1 MPGGDTAAQETA
13 TVLQQI
19 SPIKEMM
26 DVLHKRLVNKSKDRD
41 SKWWVVL
48 STKFALKRWHLIWDL
63 TGETEPSMEKPGWYL
78 RGAGGAVG
86 RQEAT
91 TAVWVAG
98 HGDLS
103 EGSPR
108 KDVSASCNKDAFS
121 SPSIASK
128 GTLHHWIIS
137 TKLKF
142 QARKQQC
149 FLHVIQ
155 TLKISE
161 PHGLPF
167 HELFFFRTRP
177 WDEIC
182 YYDKWL
188 CFRFDHCF
196 HLVLPVQAILPI
208 YSW

>member
-1 MPGGDTAAQETA
+1 MRLSHPWRNLGGTWGGREGRWEDRRPL
-13 TVLQQI
+13 LQ
-19 SPIKEMM
+19 S
-26 DVLHKRLVNKSKDRD
+26 
-41 SKWWVVL
+41 
-48 STKFALKRWHLIWDL
+48 
-63 TGETEPSMEKPGWYL
+63 GWQ
-78 RGAGGAVG
+78 VI
-86 RQEAT
+86 
-91 TAVWVAG
+91 
-98 HGDLS
+98 GDLS
-103 EGSPR
+103 EGSLR